1 MQTNK
6 MSKNKSIL
14 RINKNNLLNNKKKA
28 LPKIFYKILF
38 NKQKI
43 LKIIKIKTKIKKY
56 QN

>member
-14 RINKNNLLNNKKKA
+14 RINKNNLLNNKIKA